1 MVLTPRAL
9 GAAMLVL
16 ALLASGCAPA
26 PATPTRLAAAPT
38 AASAP
43 ATATAHD
50 VWQVAADKSGSIT
63 QTVSFTP

>member
-9 GAAMLVL
+9 GAAMLAL

-26 PATPTRLAAAPT
+26 PAT
-38 AASAP
+38 
-43 ATATAHD
+43 ATAYD